1 MLRLLF
7 TTQDKS
13 KQLTVITDG
22 IDSQLNVFVTEN
34 TVGDIDYFKS
44 LGIMILPG
52 HVYNIGTLKGWAF
65 NNALILI
72 SYPEGL
78 NEEAQI
84 LIDVTEEIR
93 YTFTAKTTKLSFP
106 NTGGDEEAVVTSY
119 KQKYINGKPSG
130 SQTALEVTFETTLP
144 YSVSK
149 GDTVTI
155 SETTSPYSV
164 SKGGTV
170 TISENPTN
178 QVRNGNLK
186 ITQKESNKILNI
198 SLTQAAS
205 KVSYNYSFTVNPKEL
220 TFVNTGELK
229 TVDVTHTKQKLV
241 NDKPSGSPI
250 KVAFD
255 VEIAGVGFSYDII
268 DSGVNVTV
276 SENPG
281 TSKRTGTITIS
292 SQESEDSTT
301 INLSQNAS
309 VITYDYTITT
319 NPTSL
324 SFVNTGGTK
333 TFSVSAKKQKKIN
346 GKNSGNPTDVGFSFV
361 VNGAGFSKGSGN
373 NVVAVENTTES
384 QRTGSAVITQN
395 ESNKTAT
402 INLSQAAGAVTY
414 EYTLDANPDTLNF
427 TAAGETKTFSVSAK
441 KQKKINGKNSGAAS
455 AVNYTT
461 AVSGDGFTK
470 GTTEHSVVA
479 AANSTT
485 NQRTGQAVVT
495 MSEGNKKV
503 TVTLTQEANA
513 SAQ

>member
-1 MLRLLF
+1 MRLYRF
-7 TTQDKS
+7 IDVDKNID
-13 KQLTVITDG
+13 TVVVTDSSCDQKRVFITEIRG
-22 IDSQLNVFVTEN
+22 IVSPGDVSATEEQVEGRN
-34 TVGDIDYFKS
+34 ELLKLGFPWKVGHSVMHQELVDFAETEGLVLEIT
-44 LGIMILPG
+44 PQ
-52 HVYNIGTLKGWAF
+52 
-65 NNALILI
+65 
-72 SYPEGL
+72 GL
-78 NEEAQI
+78 NE
-84 LIDVTEEIR
+84 LVGVTEEIR
-93 YTFTAKTTKLSFP
+93 YTFTAKTSKLSFP

-119 KQKYINGKPSG
+119 KQKYVNGKPSG
-130 SQTALEVTFETTLP
+130 SQTALEVTFETA
-144 YSVSK
+144 
-149 GDTVTI
+149 
-155 SETTSPYSV
+155 SPYSV
-164 SKGGTV
+164 SKGGAV

-186 ITQKESNKILNI
+186 VTQKESNKVLNI

-292 SQESEDSTT
+292 SQESKDSTI

-309 VITYDYTITT
+309 VVTYDYTITT

-324 SFVNTGGTK
+324 SFVNTG
-333 TFSVSAKKQKKIN
+333 
-346 GKNSGNPTDVGFSFV
+346 
-361 VNGAGFSKGSGN
+361 
-373 NVVAVENTTES
+373 
-384 QRTGSAVITQN
+384 
-395 ESNKTAT
+395 
-402 INLSQAAGAVTY
+402 
-414 EYTLDANPDTLNF
+414 
-427 TAAGETKTFSVSAK
+427 ETKAFTVNSK

-461 AVSGDGFTK
+461 VVSGTGFSK
-470 GTTEHSVVA
+470 GSGNNVVA
-479 AANSTT
+479 AVNSTT
-485 NQRTGQAVVT
+485 TQRTGQAVVT
-495 MSEGNKKV
+495 MSEGNKTA
-503 TVTLTQEANA
+503 TVTLTQEAGA
-513 SAQ
+513 SA

>member
-34 TVGDIDYFKS
+34 TVGDVDYFKS

-52 HVYNIGTLKGWAF
+52 HVYNIGTLKEWAF

-84 LIDVTEEIR
+84 LVDVTEETR

-119 KQKYINGKPSG
+119 KQKYVNGKPSG
-130 SQTALEVTFETTLP
+130 SQTALEVTFETA
-144 YSVSK
+144 
-149 GDTVTI
+149 
-155 SETTSPYSV
+155 SPYSV

-186 ITQKESNKILNI
+186 VTQKESNKVLNI
-198 SLTQAAS
+198 PLTQAAS
-205 KVSYNYSFTVNPKEL
+205 K
-220 TFVNTGELK
+220 
-229 TVDVTHTKQKLV
+229 
-241 NDKPSGSPI
+241 
-250 KVAFD
+250 
-255 VEIAGVGFSYDII
+255 
-268 DSGVNVTV
+268 
-276 SENPG
+276 
-281 TSKRTGTITIS
+281 
-292 SQESEDSTT
+292 
-301 INLSQNAS
+301 
-309 VITYDYTITT
+309 ITYDYTITT

-324 SFVNTGGTK
+324 SFVNTGETK
-333 TFSVSAKKQKKIN
+333 AFTVNSKKQKKLN
-346 GKNSGNPTDVGFSFV
+346 GKNNGNPTDVGFSFV
-361 VNGAGFSKGSGN
+361 VNGTGFSKGSGN
-373 NVVAVENTTES
+373 NVVAAENATEI

-402 INLSQAAGAVTY
+402 INLSQAAGTVTY
-414 EYTLDANPDTLNF
+414 EYTLDADPDTLNF
-427 TAAGETKTFSVSAK
+427 VAAGETKTFGVSAK

-461 AVSGDGFTK
+461 VVSGDGFTK
-470 GTTEHSVVA
+470 GTTEYSIVA
-479 AANSTT
+479 AVNSITT
-485 NQRTGQAVVT
+485 QRTGQAVVT

-503 TVTLTQEANA
+503 TVTLTQEAGA
-513 SAQ
+513 SA

>member
-34 TVGDIDYFKS
+34 TVGDVDYFKS

-93 YTFTAKTTKLSFP
+93 YTFTAKTAKLSFP
-106 NTGGDEEAVVTSY
+106 NAGGDEEAVVTSY
-119 KQKYINGKPSG
+119 KQKYVNGKPSG
-130 SQTALEVTFETTLP
+130 SQTALEVAFETA
-144 YSVSK
+144 
-149 GDTVTI
+149 
-155 SETTSPYSV
+155 SPYSV

-178 QVRNGNLK
+178 QIRNGNLK
-186 ITQKESNKILNI
+186 VTQKESNKVLNI
-198 SLTQAAS
+198 PLTQAAS

-220 TFVNTGELK
+220 TFVNTGEFK

-255 VEIAGVGFSYDII
+255 VEIAGVGFSYSII
-268 DSGVNVTV
+268 DNGVNVTA

-281 TSKRTGTITIS
+281 TSKRTGTLNIS
-292 SQESEDSTT
+292 SQENESSATV
-301 INLSQNAS
+301 NLSQDAS
-309 VITYDYTITT
+309 AITYEYTITT
-319 NPTSL
+319 SPTSL
-324 SFVNTGGTK
+324 SFVNTGETK
-333 TFSVSAKKQKKIN
+333 AFTVNSKKQKKLN

-361 VNGAGFSKGSGN
+361 VNGTGFSKGSGN
-373 NVVAVENTTES
+373 NVIAAENATET

-395 ESNKTAT
+395 ESNKIAT
-402 INLSQAAGAVTY
+402 INLSQAAGTVTY
-414 EYTLDANPDTLNF
+414 EYTLDTDPDALNF
-427 TAAGETKTFSVSAK
+427 AAAGETKTFGVSAK

-461 AVSGDGFTK
+461 VVSGDGFTK
-470 GTTEHSVVA
+470 GSTEYSVVA

-485 NQRTGQAVVT
+485 NQRTGKAVVT
-495 MSEGNKKV
+495 MSEGNKTA
-503 TVTLTQEANA
+503 TVTLTQEASA
-513 SAQ
+513 SDNS

>member
-93 YTFTAKTTKLSFP
+93 YTFTAKTSKLSFP

-119 KQKYINGKPSG
+119 KQKYVNGKPSG
-130 SQTALEVTFETTLP
+130 SQTALEVTFETA
-144 YSVSK
+144 
-149 GDTVTI
+149 
-155 SETTSPYSV
+155 SPYSV

-186 ITQKESNKILNI
+186 VTQKESNKVLNI

-255 VEIAGVGFSYDII
+255 VEIAGVGFSYNII
-268 DSGVNVTV
+268 NNGVNVTA

-281 TSKRTGTITIS
+281 TSKRTGTLNIS
-292 SQESEDSTT
+292 SQENESSTT
-301 INLSQNAS
+301 VNLSQNAS
-309 VITYDYTITT
+309 AITYEYTITT
-319 NPTSL
+319 NPTNL
-324 SFVNTGGTK
+324 SFVNTDETK
-333 TFSVSAKKQKKIN
+333 AFTVNSKKQEKLN
-346 GKNSGNPTDVGFSFV
+346 GKNNGNPTDVGFSFV

-373 NVVAVENTTES
+373 NVVAAENTTES
-384 QRTGSAVITQN
+384 QRTGSVVITQN

-402 INLSQAAGAVTY
+402 INLSQAAGTVTY

-461 AVSGDGFTK
+461 VVSGDGFTK
-470 GTTEHSVVA
+470 GTTECSVVA

>member
-93 YTFTAKTTKLSFP
+93 YTFTAKTSKLSFP

-119 KQKYINGKPSG
+119 KQKYVNGKPSG
-130 SQTALEVTFETTLP
+130 SQTALEVTFETA
-144 YSVSK
+144 
-149 GDTVTI
+149 
-155 SETTSPYSV
+155 SPYSV

-186 ITQKESNKILNI
+186 VTQKESNKVLNI

-324 SFVNTGGTK
+324 SFVNTGETK
-333 TFSVSAKKQKKIN
+333 TFTVNSKKQKK
-346 GKNSGNPTDVGFSFV
+346 
-361 VNGAGFSKGSGN
+361 
-373 NVVAVENTTES
+373 
-384 QRTGSAVITQN
+384 
-395 ESNKTAT
+395 
-402 INLSQAAGAVTY
+402 L
-414 EYTLDANPDTLNF
+414 
-427 TAAGETKTFSVSAK
+427 
-441 KQKKINGKNSGAAS
+441 NGKNSGAAS

-461 AVSGDGFTK
+461 VVSGDGFTK
-470 GTTEHSVVA
+470 GTTEYSVVA

>member
-34 TVGDIDYFKS
+34 TVGDVDYFKS

-84 LIDVTEEIR
+84 LVDVTEEIR

-119 KQKYINGKPSG
+119 KQKYVNGKPSG
-130 SQTALEVTFETTLP
+130 SQTALEVTF
-144 YSVSK
+144 
-149 GDTVTI
+149 
-155 SETTSPYSV
+155 ETTSPYSV

-319 NPTSL
+319 NLTSL
-324 SFVNTGGTK
+324 SFVNTGETK
-333 TFSVSAKKQKKIN
+333 TFTVNSKKQKKLN

-427 TAAGETKTFSVSAK
+427 TAAGETKTFTVNSK

-461 AVSGDGFTK
+461 VVSGDGFTK
-470 GTTEHSVVA
+470 GTTEYSVVA

>member
-34 TVGDIDYFKS
+34 TVGDVDYFKS

-52 HVYNIGTLKGWAF
+52 HIYNIGTLKEWAF
-65 NNALILI
+65 NSALILI

-93 YTFTAKTTKLSFP
+93 YTFTAKTSKLSFP

-119 KQKYINGKPSG
+119 KQKYVNGKPSG
-130 SQTALEVTFETTLP
+130 SQTALEVTFETA
-144 YSVSK
+144 
-149 GDTVTI
+149 
-155 SETTSPYSV
+155 SPYSV

-186 ITQKESNKILNI
+186 VTQKESNKVLNI

-301 INLSQNAS
+301 VNLSQNAS

-324 SFVNTGGTK
+324 SFVNTGETK
-333 TFSVSAKKQKKIN
+333 AFTVNSKKQKKLN
-346 GKNSGNPTDVGFSFV
+346 GKNSGNPTDVGFS
-361 VNGAGFSKGSGN
+361 KGSGN
-373 NVVAVENTTES
+373 NVIAAENATET

-395 ESNKTAT
+395 ESNKIAT
-402 INLSQAAGAVTY
+402 INLSQAAGTVTY
-414 EYTLDANPDTLNF
+414 EYTLDTDPDALNF
-427 TAAGETKTFSVSAK
+427 VAAGETKTFGVSAK

-461 AVSGDGFTK
+461 VVSGDGFTK
-470 GTTEHSVVA
+470 GSTEYSVVA
-479 AANSTT
+479 AVNSTT
-485 NQRTGQAVVT
+485 TQRTGQAVVT
-495 MSEGNKKV
+495 MSEGNKTA
-503 TVTLTQEANA
+503 TVTLTQEAGA
-513 SAQ
+513 SA

>member
-34 TVGDIDYFKS
+34 TVGDVDYFKS

-65 NNALILI
+65 NNALILV

-84 LIDVTEEIR
+84 LVDVTEEIR
-93 YTFTAKTTKLSFP
+93 YTFTAKTAKLSFP

-119 KQKYINGKPSG
+119 KQKYVNGKPSG
-130 SQTALEVTFETTLP
+130 SQTALEVTF
-144 YSVSK
+144 
-149 GDTVTI
+149 
-155 SETTSPYSV
+155 ETTSPYSV

-186 ITQKESNKILNI
+186 VIQKESNKILNI
-198 SLTQAAS
+198 PLTQAAS

-220 TFVNTGELK
+220 TFVNTGEFK

-268 DSGVNVTV
+268 DGGVNVTV

-281 TSKRTGTITIS
+281 TSKRTGTLNIS
-292 SQESEDSTT
+292 SQENESSATV
-301 INLSQNAS
+301 NLSQNAS

-324 SFVNTGGTK
+324 SFVNTGEIKAFTVN
-333 TFSVSAKKQKKIN
+333 SKKQKKLN

-361 VNGAGFSKGSGN
+361 VNGTGFSKGSGN
-373 NVVAVENTTES
+373 NVVAAENATET

-402 INLSQAAGAVTY
+402 INLSQVAGKVTY
-414 EYTLDANPDTLNF
+414 EYTLDADPDTLNF
-427 TAAGETKTFSVSAK
+427 IAAGETKTFGVSAK
-441 KQKKINGKNSGAAS
+441 KQKKINGKNSRAAS

-461 AVSGDGFTK
+461 VVSGDGFTK
-470 GTTEHSVVA
+470 GTTEYSVVA

-485 NQRTGQAVVT
+485 TQRTGQAVIT

-503 TVTLTQEANA
+503 TVTLTQEAGA
-513 SAQ
+513 SA

>member
-34 TVGDIDYFKS
+34 TVGDVDYFKS

-84 LIDVTEEIR
+84 LVDVTEEIR

-119 KQKYINGKPSG
+119 KQKYVNGKPSG
-130 SQTALEVTFETTLP
+130 SQTALEVTF
-144 YSVSK
+144 
-149 GDTVTI
+149 
-155 SETTSPYSV
+155 ETTSPYSV

-319 NPTSL
+319 NLTSL
-324 SFVNTGGTK
+324 SFVNTGETK
-333 TFSVSAKKQKKIN
+333 TFTVNSKKQKKIN

-427 TAAGETKTFSVSAK
+427 TAAGETKTFTVNSK

-461 AVSGDGFTK
+461 VVSGDGFTK
-470 GTTEHSVVA
+470 GTTEYSVVA

>member
-93 YTFTAKTTKLSFP
+93 YTFTAKTSKLSFP

-119 KQKYINGKPSG
+119 KQKYVNGKPSG
-130 SQTALEVTFETTLP
+130 SQTALEVTFETA
-144 YSVSK
+144 
-149 GDTVTI
+149 
-155 SETTSPYSV
+155 SPYSV

-186 ITQKESNKILNI
+186 VTQKESNKILNI

-229 TVDVTHTKQKLV
+229 TVNVTHTKQKLV

-255 VEIAGVGFSYDII
+255 VEIAGAGFSYDII

-292 SQESEDSTT
+292 SQESEDST
-301 INLSQNAS
+301 IVNLSQNAS

-319 NPTSL
+319 
-324 SFVNTGGTK
+324 
-333 TFSVSAKKQKKIN
+333 
-346 GKNSGNPTDVGFSFV
+346 
-361 VNGAGFSKGSGN
+361 
-373 NVVAVENTTES
+373 
-384 QRTGSAVITQN
+384 
-395 ESNKTAT
+395 
-402 INLSQAAGAVTY
+402 
-414 EYTLDANPDTLNF
+414 
-427 TAAGETKTFSVSAK
+427 
-441 KQKKINGKNSGAAS
+441 
-455 AVNYTT
+455 
-461 AVSGDGFTK
+461 
-470 GTTEHSVVA
+470 
-479 AANSTT
+479 T
-485 NQRTGQAVVT
+485 NQRTGKAVVT
-495 MSEGNKKV
+495 MSEGNKTA
-503 TVTLTQEANA
+503 TVTLTQEAGA
-513 SAQ
+513 SA

>member
-1 MLRLLF
+1 MLRFLF

-93 YTFTAKTTKLSFP
+93 YTFTAKTSKLSFP

-119 KQKYINGKPSG
+119 KQKYVNGKPSG
-130 SQTALEVTFETTLP
+130 SQTALEVTFETA
-144 YSVSK
+144 
-149 GDTVTI
+149 
-155 SETTSPYSV
+155 SPYSV
-164 SKGGTV
+164 SKSGTV

-186 ITQKESNKILNI
+186 VTQKESNKVLNI

-324 SFVNTGGTK
+324 SFVNTGETK
-333 TFSVSAKKQKKIN
+333 TFTVNSKKQKKLN

-427 TAAGETKTFSVSAK
+427 TAAGETKTFGVSAK

-461 AVSGDGFTK
+461 VVSGDGFTK
-470 GTTEHSVVA
+470 GTTEYSVVA

>member
-93 YTFTAKTTKLSFP
+93 YTFTAKTSKLSFP

-119 KQKYINGKPSG
+119 KQKYVNGKPSG
-130 SQTALEVTFETTLP
+130 SQTTLEVTFETAL
-144 YSVSK
+144 
-149 GDTVTI
+149 
-155 SETTSPYSV
+155 PYSV

-324 SFVNTGGTK
+324 SFVNTGETK
-333 TFSVSAKKQKKIN
+333 TFTVNSKKQKKLN

-461 AVSGDGFTK
+461 VVSGDGFTK
-470 GTTEHSVVA
+470 GTTEYSVVA

>member
-93 YTFTAKTTKLSFP
+93 YTFTAKTSKLSFP

-119 KQKYINGKPSG
+119 KQKYVNGKPSG
-130 SQTALEVTFETTLP
+130 SQTALEVTFETA
-144 YSVSK
+144 
-149 GDTVTI
+149 
-155 SETTSPYSV
+155 SPYSV

-186 ITQKESNKILNI
+186 VTQKESNKVLNI

-255 VEIAGVGFSYDII
+255 VEIAGVGFSYNII
-268 DSGVNVTV
+268 NNGVNVTA

-281 TSKRTGTITIS
+281 TSKRTGTLNIS
-292 SQESEDSTT
+292 SQENESSTT
-301 INLSQNAS
+301 VNLSQNAS
-309 VITYDYTITT
+309 AITYEYTITT
-319 NPTSL
+319 NPTNL
-324 SFVNTGGTK
+324 SFVNTGETK
-333 TFSVSAKKQKKIN
+333 AFTVNSKKQEKLN
-346 GKNSGNPTDVGFSFV
+346 GKNNGNPTDVGFSFV

-373 NVVAVENTTES
+373 NVVAAENTTES
-384 QRTGSAVITQN
+384 QRTGSVVITQN

-427 TAAGETKTFSVSAK
+427 TAAGETKTFGVSAK

-461 AVSGDGFTK
+461 VVSGDGFTK
-470 GTTEHSVVA
+470 GTTEYSVVA

>member
-65 NNALILI
+65 NNTLILI

-93 YTFTAKTTKLSFP
+93 YTFTAKTSKLSFP

-119 KQKYINGKPSG
+119 KQKYVNGKPSG
-130 SQTALEVTFETTLP
+130 SQTALEVTFETT
-144 YSVSK
+144 
-149 GDTVTI
+149 
-155 SETTSPYSV
+155 SPYSV
-164 SKGGTV
+164 SKEGTV

-178 QVRNGNLK
+178 QIRNGNLK
-186 ITQKESNKILNI
+186 VTQKESNKVLNI
-198 SLTQAAS
+198 PLTQAAS

-220 TFVNTGELK
+220 TFVNTGEFK

-255 VEIAGVGFSYDII
+255 AEIAGVGFSYNII
-268 DSGVNVTV
+268 DNGVKVTA

-281 TSKRTGTITIS
+281 TSKRTGTLNIS
-292 SQESEDSTT
+292 SQENESSTT
-301 INLSQNAS
+301 VNLSQNAS
-309 VITYDYTITT
+309 AITYEYTITT

-324 SFVNTGGTK
+324 SFVNTGETK
-333 TFSVSAKKQKKIN
+333 AFTVNSKKQKKLN

-361 VNGAGFSKGSGN
+361 VNGTGFSKGSGN
-373 NVVAVENTTES
+373 NVVAAENTTET

-461 AVSGDGFTK
+461 VVSGDGFTK
-470 GTTEHSVVA
+470 GTTESSVVA

-495 MSEGNKKV
+495 MSEGNKKSNCNV
-503 TVTLTQEANA
+503 NA
-513 SAQ
+513 RS

>member
-44 LGIMILPG
+44 LGIMIMPG
-52 HVYNIGTLKGWAF
+52 HIYNVGTFKEWAI
-65 NNALILI
+65 NNTLILI

-78 NEEAQI
+78 NNESQI
-84 LIDVTEEIR
+84 LVDVVEEMR
-93 YTFTAKTTKLSFP
+93 YFLTTQMSELTFD

-119 KQKYINGKPSG
+119 KQKYVNGKPSG
-130 SQTALEVTFETTLP
+130 SQTALEVTFETA
-144 YSVSK
+144 
-149 GDTVTI
+149 
-155 SETTSPYSV
+155 SPYSV

-186 ITQKESNKILNI
+186 VTQKESNKILNI

-255 VEIAGVGFSYDII
+255 VEIAGAGFSYDII

-292 SQESEDSTT
+292 SQESEDST
-301 INLSQNAS
+301 IVNLSQNAS

-324 SFVNTGGTK
+324 SFVNTGETK
-333 TFSVSAKKQKKIN
+333 AFTVNSKKQKKLN

-361 VNGAGFSKGSGN
+361 VNGTGFSKGSGN
-373 NVVAVENTTES
+373 NVIAAENATET
-384 QRTGSAVITQN
+384 QRTGSAMITQN
-395 ESNKTAT
+395 ESNKIAT
-402 INLSQAAGAVTY
+402 INLSQAAGTVTY
-414 EYTLDANPDTLNF
+414 EYTLDTDPDALNF
-427 TAAGETKTFSVSAK
+427 VAAGETKTFGVSAK

-461 AVSGDGFTK
+461 VVSGDGFTK
-470 GTTEHSVVA
+470 GSTEYSVVA

-485 NQRTGQAVVT
+485 NQRTGKAVVT
-495 MSEGNKKV
+495 MSEGNKTA
-503 TVTLTQEANA
+503 TVTLTQEAGA
-513 SAQ
+513 SA

>member
-93 YTFTAKTTKLSFP
+93 YTFTAKTSKLSFP

-119 KQKYINGKPSG
+119 KQKYVNGKPSG
-130 SQTALEVTFETTLP
+130 SQTALEVTFETA
-144 YSVSK
+144 
-149 GDTVTI
+149 
-155 SETTSPYSV
+155 SPYSV

-186 ITQKESNKILNI
+186 VTQKESNKVLNI

-220 TFVNTGELK
+220 TFVNTGETK
-229 TVDVTHTKQKLV
+229 AFTV
-241 NDKPSGSPI
+241 NS
-250 KVAFD
+250 
-255 VEIAGVGFSYDII
+255 
-268 DSGVNVTV
+268 
-276 SENPG
+276 
-281 TSKRTGTITIS
+281 
-292 SQESEDSTT
+292 
-301 INLSQNAS
+301 
-309 VITYDYTITT
+309 
-319 NPTSL
+319 
-324 SFVNTGGTK
+324 
-333 TFSVSAKKQKKIN
+333 KKQKKLN
-346 GKNSGNPTDVGFSFV
+346 GKDNGNPTDVGFSFV
-361 VNGAGFSKGSGN
+361 VNGTGFSKGSGN
-373 NVVAVENTTES
+373 NVVAAENVTEI
-384 QRTGSAVITQN
+384 QRTGNVVITQN

-402 INLSQAAGAVTY
+402 INLSQAAGTVTY
-414 EYTLDANPDTLNF
+414 EYTLDADPDTLNF
-427 TAAGETKTFSVSAK
+427 VAAGETKTFGVSAK

-455 AVNYTT
+455 VVNYTT
-461 AVSGDGFTK
+461 VVSGDGFTK
-470 GTTEHSVVA
+470 GTTEYSVVA

-485 NQRTGQAVVT
+485 TQRTGQAVVT

-503 TVTLTQEANA
+503 TVTLTQEAGV
-513 SAQ
+513 SA

>member
-52 HVYNIGTLKGWAF
+52 HIYNIGTLKEWAF
-65 NNALILI
+65 NSALILI

-84 LIDVTEEIR
+84 LVDITEEIR

-130 SQTALEVTFETTLP
+130 SQTALEVTF
-144 YSVSK
+144 
-149 GDTVTI
+149 
-155 SETTSPYSV
+155 ETTSPYSV

-324 SFVNTGGTK
+324 SFVNTGETK
-333 TFSVSAKKQKKIN
+333 TFTVNSKKQKKLN

-395 ESNKTAT
+395 VCNKTAT

-427 TAAGETKTFSVSAK
+427 TAAGETKTFDVSAK

-461 AVSGDGFTK
+461 VVSGDGFTK
-470 GTTEHSVVA
+470 GTTEYSVVA

>member
-93 YTFTAKTTKLSFP
+93 YTFTAKTSKLSFP

-119 KQKYINGKPSG
+119 KQKYVNGKPSG
-130 SQTALEVTFETTLP
+130 SQTALEVTFETA
-144 YSVSK
+144 
-149 GDTVTI
+149 
-155 SETTSPYSV
+155 SPYSV

-186 ITQKESNKILNI
+186 VIQKESNKVLNI

-292 SQESEDSTT
+292 SQESEDST
-301 INLSQNAS
+301 IVNLSQNAS

-324 SFVNTGGTK
+324 SFVNTGETK
-333 TFSVSAKKQKKIN
+333 AFTVNKKQKKLN

-361 VNGAGFSKGSGN
+361 VNGTGFSKGSGN
-373 NVVAVENTTES
+373 NVIAAENATET

-395 ESNKTAT
+395 ESNKIAT
-402 INLSQAAGAVTY
+402 INLSQAAGTVTY
-414 EYTLDANPDTLNF
+414 EYTLDTDPDALNF
-427 TAAGETKTFSVSAK
+427 VAAGETKTFGVSAK

-461 AVSGDGFTK
+461 VVSGDGFTK
-470 GTTEHSVVA
+470 GSTEYSVVA

-485 NQRTGQAVVT
+485 NQRTGKAVVT
-495 MSEGNKKV
+495 MSEGNKTA
-503 TVTLTQEANA
+503 TVTLTQEAGA
-513 SAQ
+513 SA

>member
-93 YTFTAKTTKLSFP
+93 YTFTAKTSKLSFP

-119 KQKYINGKPSG
+119 KQKYVNGKPSG
-130 SQTALEVTFETTLP
+130 SQTALEVTFETA
-144 YSVSK
+144 
-149 GDTVTI
+149 
-155 SETTSPYSV
+155 SPYSV

-186 ITQKESNKILNI
+186 VTQKESNKILNI

-205 KVSYNYSFTVNPKEL
+205 KVSYDYSLTVNPKEL
-220 TFVNTGELK
+220 TFVNTGETK
-229 TVDVTHTKQKLV
+229 AFTV
-241 NDKPSGSPI
+241 NS
-250 KVAFD
+250 
-255 VEIAGVGFSYDII
+255 
-268 DSGVNVTV
+268 
-276 SENPG
+276 
-281 TSKRTGTITIS
+281 
-292 SQESEDSTT
+292 
-301 INLSQNAS
+301 
-309 VITYDYTITT
+309 
-319 NPTSL
+319 
-324 SFVNTGGTK
+324 
-333 TFSVSAKKQKKIN
+333 KKQKKLN
-346 GKNSGNPTDVGFSFV
+346 GKDSGNPTDVGFSFV
-361 VNGAGFSKGSGN
+361 VNGTGFSKGS
-373 NVVAVENTTES
+373 TE
-384 QRTGSAVITQN
+384 
-395 ESNKTAT
+395 
-402 INLSQAAGAVTY
+402 Y
-414 EYTLDANPDTLNF
+414 
-427 TAAGETKTFSVSAK
+427 
-441 KQKKINGKNSGAAS
+441 
-455 AVNYTT
+455 
-461 AVSGDGFTK
+461 
-470 GTTEHSVVA
+470 SVVA

-485 NQRTGQAVVT
+485 NQRTGKVVVT
-495 MSEGNKKV
+495 MSEGNK
-503 TVTLTQEANA
+503 TATITLTQEAGA
-513 SAQ
+513 SA

>member
-93 YTFTAKTTKLSFP
+93 YTFTAKTSKLSFP

-119 KQKYINGKPSG
+119 KQKYVNGKPSG
-130 SQTALEVTFETTLP
+130 SQTALEVTFETA
-144 YSVSK
+144 
-149 GDTVTI
+149 
-155 SETTSPYSV
+155 SPYSV

-186 ITQKESNKILNI
+186 VTQKESNKILNI

-255 VEIAGVGFSYDII
+255 VEIAGAGFSYDII

-292 SQESEDSTT
+292 SQESEDST
-301 INLSQNAS
+301 IVNLSQNAS

-324 SFVNTGGTK
+324 SFVNTGETK
-333 TFSVSAKKQKKIN
+333 AFTVNSKKQKKLN

-427 TAAGETKTFSVSAK
+427 TAAGETKTFGVSAK

-461 AVSGDGFTK
+461 VVSGDGFTK
-470 GTTEHSVVA
+470 GTTEYSVVA

>member
-52 HVYNIGTLKGWAF
+52 HIYNIGTLKGWAF

-84 LIDVTEEIR
+84 LVDVTEEIR
-93 YTFTAKTTKLSFP
+93 YTFTAKTSKLSFP

-119 KQKYINGKPSG
+119 KQKYVNGKPSG
-130 SQTALEVTFETTLP
+130 SQTALEVTFETA
-144 YSVSK
+144 
-149 GDTVTI
+149 
-155 SETTSPYSV
+155 SPYSV

-186 ITQKESNKILNI
+186 VTQKESNKVLNI

-324 SFVNTGGTK
+324 SFVNTGETK
-333 TFSVSAKKQKKIN
+333 TFTVNSKKQKKLN

-427 TAAGETKTFSVSAK
+427 TTAGETKTFTVNSK

-461 AVSGDGFTK
+461 VVSGDGFTK
-470 GTTEHSVVA
+470 GTTEYSVVA

-485 NQRTGQAVVT
+485 NQHTGQAVVT

>member
-93 YTFTAKTTKLSFP
+93 YTFTAKTAKTSKLSFP
-106 NTGGDEEAVVTSY
+106 NTGGDEEAIVTSY
-119 KQKYINGKPSG
+119 KQKYVNGKPSG
-130 SQTALEVTFETTLP
+130 SQTALEVTF
-144 YSVSK
+144 
-149 GDTVTI
+149 
-155 SETTSPYSV
+155 ETTSPYSV

-186 ITQKESNKILNI
+186 VTQKESNKVLNI

-255 VEIAGVGFSYDII
+255 VEIAGAGFSYDII

-292 SQESEDSTT
+292 SQESEDST
-301 INLSQNAS
+301 IVNLSQNAS

-324 SFVNTGGTK
+324 SFVNTG
-333 TFSVSAKKQKKIN
+333 
-346 GKNSGNPTDVGFSFV
+346 
-361 VNGAGFSKGSGN
+361 
-373 NVVAVENTTES
+373 
-384 QRTGSAVITQN
+384 
-395 ESNKTAT
+395 
-402 INLSQAAGAVTY
+402 
-414 EYTLDANPDTLNF
+414 
-427 TAAGETKTFSVSAK
+427 ETKAFTVNSK

-461 AVSGDGFTK
+461 VVSGDGFIK
-470 GTTEHSVVA
+470 GLTEHSVVA
-479 AANSTT
+479 AVNSTT
-485 NQRTGQAVVT
+485 NQRTGKAVVT
-495 MSEGNKKV
+495 MSEGNKTA
-503 TVTLTQEANA
+503 TVTLTQEAGA
-513 SAQ
+513 SA